1 MSPELARNINGIA
14 SFFKLIMENC
24 CFMHDCFLDILEVVM
39 GIIAGA
45 D

>member
-14 SFFKLIMENC
+14 SFFKLENC